1 MAFTENNTLG
11 RGRKVG
17 SQNLT
22 TQSIKQNLQMLVENN
37 IETLDAD
44 IKSLS
49 PKDRIKAITDLVKYI
64 IPQLK
69 QVDAE
74 VTNTTDLTFLDQFTE
89 SQLQILLENS

>member
-37 IETLDAD
+37 METLDAD

-64 IPQLK
+64 IPTLK

-74 VTNTTDLTFLDQFTE
+74 VTNTTDISWINDWTEEELTK
-89 SQLQILLENS
+89 LLNS